1 MKRVK
6 LIRPGKVVDHRGW
19 LQKILMR
26 QQLDDENEFGEIYLT
41 MTMAGES
48 RACHYHEKTI
58 EWFHPIKGSALLLL
72 KDLETGE
79 EDQIVLDEKSPVV
92 VNIAP
97 RIVHYLTNNSSAPF
111 YLLAYANR
119 PYDPSDPDTFTVET

>member
-6 LIRPGKVVDHRGW
+6 LIRPGKIADHRGW
-19 LQKILMR
+19 LEKILMR
-26 QQLDDENEFGEIYLT
+26 PHLDGNKEFGEIYLT
-41 MTMAGES
+41 MTVPGAS
-48 RACHYHEKTI
+48 RAGHYHEETT
-58 EWFHPIKGSALLLL
+58 EWFHPIKGSALLQL

-79 EDQIVLDEKSPVV
+79 EEEIILDEKAPMV